1 MAAQAFLV
9 KEKSLLAQIGEA
21 GQGKEGLKRIF
32 RLRREWSAY
41 KYRRSEERTFNPFS

>member
-1 MAAQAFLV
+1 MAVLTFLV
-9 KEKSLLAQIGEA
+9 KEKSLLAQI
-21 GQGKEGLKRIF
+21 GKEGLKRIF